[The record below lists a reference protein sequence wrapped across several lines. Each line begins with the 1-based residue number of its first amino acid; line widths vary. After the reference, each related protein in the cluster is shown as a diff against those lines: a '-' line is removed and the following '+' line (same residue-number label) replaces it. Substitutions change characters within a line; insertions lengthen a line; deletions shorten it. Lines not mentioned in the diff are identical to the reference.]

1 MSMDSPDQASRHIT
15 QSQSLTRTG
24 KGGTGNT
31 ILGSLNGPSG
41 KKMALPTF
49 FVIGASKA
57 GTTSL
62 HIYLDQSPEIH
73 MSRIKE
79 TNFFLSPNDSPH
91 SDRIEDLR
99 EYERLFR
106 CPARARGESSPSYS
120 MYPRHKGVPERIAA
134 LVPDARFIYLV
145 RNPIDRIV
153 SHYMHNVATSGVR
166 QTFDDHVGDLCD
178 PDNPYVYPCLYAMQM
193 EQYYRVFD
201 RSRMLVIDHAE
212 FLQKRDATLKTI
224 FRFLD
229 VNDVFYTPLFD
240 TEHGTASELRQL
252 PVRFWRLRKNVGA
265 SPLRLIIPRSVRRP
279 VRRIAEHA
287 LWPAVKRPLVSE
299 AARRQVAHVCGPDI
313 ARLRE
318 YTGKEFS
325 AWEL

>member
-1 MSMDSPDQASRHIT
+1 MDSPDQASRHIT

-41 KKMALPTF
+41 KTMALPTF

-62 HIYLDQSPEIH
+62 HTYLDQSPEIH

-79 TNFFLSPNDSPH
+79 TNFFVSPDDSMY
-91 SDRIEDLR
+91 SDRVKDLH
-99 EYERLFR
+99 EYEELFR
-106 CPARARGESSPSYS
+106 CSAQVRGESSPSYS
-120 MYPRHKGVPERIAA
+120 MYPHHGGVPDRIAA
-134 LVPDARFIYLV
+134 LVPDAKFIYLV

-153 SHYMHNVATSGVR
+153 SHYMHDVATSGVR
-166 QTFDDHVGDLCD
+166 QTFDDRMGDLSD
-178 PDNPYVYPCLYAMQM
+178 PDNPYVYPCLYAMQV

-201 RSRMLVIDHAE
+201 RSRMLVIDHVE
-212 FLQKRDATLKTI
+212 LLQKRDATLKTI

-229 VNDVFYTPLFD
+229 VNDAFYTPLFD
-240 TEHGTASELRQL
+240 IEHETASERRQV
-252 PVRFWRLRKNVGA
+252 PVRFWRLRNNVVA

-279 VRRIAEHA
+279 VRRMAEHA
-287 LWPAVKRPLVSE
+287 LWPAVKRPVVSE

-325 AWEL
+325 AWKM